1 VFAYTYKVDFMAVQI
16 KTRRVAVG
24 DRQNVSVLVED
35 LELLKRLKHEDEDSL
50 AVTFHRI
57 IEAAEMYDAIM
68 KAGEGTR

>member
-1 VFAYTYKVDFMAVQI
+1 MSVQI

-50 AVTFHRI
+50 AVTFHRLM
-57 IEAAEMYDAIM
+57 EQAAMYDAIL
-68 KAGEGTR
+68 KNGEAAND